1 MNKKKQE
8 PKIISISLS
17 ERNLDSIEEALS
29 EMGYM
34 SRSELIRDAV
44 RYFLNE
50 KIQLEK
56 VKGPIEGIITI
67 LYDHTIVSKVSQI
80 RHQYTHVL
88 KSFMHSDFN
97 AHTCSCC
104 EVILFSGQS
113 SDIREVFNKLRA
125 IKGVGEAHIYIASER

>member
-1 MNKKKQE
+1 MSKKKEE

-17 ERNLDSIEEALS
+17 QKNLQSIEEALS
-29 EMGYM
+29 DMGYM

-50 KIQLEK
+50 KVQLEK
-56 VKGPIEGIITI
+56 IKGSVEGIITI
-67 LYDHTIVSKVSQI
+67 LYDHSVVSKVSQI
-80 RHQYTHVL
+80 RHEYTHVL

-97 AHTCSCC
+97 AHKCSCC

-113 SDIREVFNKLRA
+113 SDIRKAYNKLRS
-125 IKGVGEAHIYIASER
+125 IKGVEEAHIYIASEQ